1 MNVSLTNVDKVN
13 AIIEVNVTKADYQ
26 EKVDNA
32 LKAFRK
38 KANIPGFRQGN
49 VPMGMVKKMYG
60 RSILADEINKLVGE
74 SVYKH
79 IQDNKLNVLGEPL
92 PNEEKQP
99 TIDFEKDEEFSFFF
113 DIALAPELK
122 LAISKKDK
130 IAYYNIDIDKEIL
143 DKQLDSYKAN
153 YGKYEKVDE
162 GAKETDLIRGRIA
175 EQENGKVKAGG
186 ITVEEGVIMPSYIKD
201 KEEQKKFI
209 GAKPGTTVVFNPG
222 KAYEGNEAELAS
234 LLQIKKEDAIAIPA
248 EFSFEVNEI
257 TRYKEAELDQE
268 LFDKVFGEGTVK
280 TEKEFTDKVKETI
293 QTQFKPDSDYK
304 FLVDA
309 KELLFAKAGEV
320 EFPTTFLKR
329 WMLSTDKNKNAK
341 ELDEQF
347 PLIEADLKFHL
358 IKEQIAKDNEIK
370 IEQDDMKS
378 VAIQAAQAQFAQ
390 YGMMGLPAEMVEN
403 YANDMLKNEENARN
417 LFDRA
422 METKISD
429 VLKDKLGVEE
439 KTVTLDEFR
448 KFFETEEEKENA
460 KKTSKAEKNVNAD
473 EEKKTDKKADK
484 KETKSAKKEDK
495 E

>member
-13 AIIEVNVTKADYQ
+13 AIIEVIVTKADYQ

-49 VPMGMVKKMYG
+49 VPMGMIKKMYG
-60 RSILADEINKLVGE
+60 KSILADEINKLVGE

-99 TIDFEKDEEFSFFF
+99 EIDFDKDEEFKFYF

-122 LAISKKDK
+122 LALTKKDK
-130 IAYYNIDIDKEIL
+130 VAYYNIDVDKELL
-143 DKQLDSYKAN
+143 DKQIDSYKAN

-162 GAKETDLIRGRIA
+162 GAKETDLIRGKIA
-175 EQENGKVKAGG
+175 ELENGKIKEGG
-186 ITVEEGVIMPSYIKD
+186 ITVEEGVIMPSYIKE
-201 KEEQKKFI
+201 KGEQKKFI
-209 GAKPGTTVVFNPG
+209 GAKPGEAITFNPG

-234 LLQIKKEDAIAIPA
+234 LLQIKKEDATAIPA
-248 EFSFEVNEI
+248 EFTFEVSEI

-280 TEKEFTDKVKETI
+280 TKKEFTDKVKETI

-309 KELLFAKAGEV
+309 KELLFAKAGDV
-320 EFPTTFLKR
+320 EFPTAFLKR
-329 WMLSTDKNKNAK
+329 WMLASDKGRDAK
-341 ELDEQF
+341 ELDAQF

-358 IKEQIAKDNEIK
+358 IKEQIAKENDIK
-370 IEQDDMKS
+370 IEQEDMKS

-422 METKISD
+422 METKITD
-429 VLKDKLGVEE
+429 VLKEKLTVEE

-448 KFFETEEEKENA
+448 KFFETEEEKAEA
-460 KKTSKAEKNVNAD
+460 KKTSKAEKKVNKED
-473 EEKKTDKKADK
+473 EQEEKKAEK

-495 E
+495 K